1 MGESRGN
8 SGGIRPPTDEK
19 KPDCLGRALFS
30 NTLIYLIKLVR
41 PAGFEPTTPWFVA
54 KYSIQLSYG
63 RKQNGNYIQLKTRRL
78 GPAIPQEPRC

>member
-41 PAGFEPTTPWFVA
+41 PAGFEPTTPWFA
-54 KYSIQLSYG
+54 PKLKAMGLSRRARSIPDPPYHHPVSQ
-63 RKQNGNYIQLKTRRL
+63 
-78 GPAIPQEPRC
+78 